1 MPRSFVAF
9 FFALTAVAGTAAN
22 QGQAIKS
29 GPQAD
34 ETLPGAFQPLN
45 INGAF
50 AGRHHCLV
58 TEFRLNPVALVF
70 VRAQPDGVDPEVKKL
85 LDALDKAADE
95 RHADTGLE
103 AVAVFLTPLA
113 RSAATEDPK
122 DLKGDPAQAKA
133 LVDEAINREKLLSS
147 LKEVATSFK
156 RLIVACGPPESVAQ
170 QYRLADRA
178 DVTVVLYARHRVF
191 ANFAFAEG
199 QLKQEGID
207 NVLKSVDK
215 MLARGKR

>member
-1 MPRSFVAF
+1 MARSIVVCSVALI
-9 FFALTAVAGTAAN
+9 ATAAFASN
-22 QGQAIKS
+22 QSQAIKS

-58 TEFRLNPVALVF
+58 TEFRLSPVALVF

-95 RHADTGLE
+95 RHVDTGLQ

-113 RSAATEDPK
+113 RDATAEDPK

-133 LVDEAINREKLLSS
+133 LVDEAINREKLLSG
-147 LKEVATSFK
+147 LKDVATSFK

-170 QYRLADRA
+170 QYRLSDRA

-199 QLKQEGID
+199 QLRQDGID
-207 NVLKSVDK
+207 NVLKSVEK
-215 MLARGKR
+215 MLAPGKR